1 MKLHKTF
8 KQDIHLTCMEEI
20 LKIDLQGF
28 KATYNAKWSEEEDV
42 CNLNNVKQVNGVLFN
57 GDGEI
62 LIVNVVGNWQLPGG
76 HLEVEESYEDG
87 LRRGIYEEADVEIEN
102 LTVIGNL
109 RVAEIKEGIVKPKIV
124 QVYYF
129 GKITKL
135 NPQTIDPAH
144 NKIAERKFIKPE
156 EFTNYVPWGNV
167 GREIIASARKV
178 FLKEKKRRSLSRQ

>member
-1 MKLHKTF
+1 
-8 KQDIHLTCMEEI
+8 MEEI

-87 LRRGIYEEADVEIEN
+87 LRREN
-102 LTVIGNL
+102 LFLSGCSVGFTGLAVLSDGTVLPCRRLPIPIGN
-109 RVAEIKEGIVKPKIV
+109 ISEGIVKLVTESPVMQELRDLTRIKQGGGCCNHANYCRGCRAV
-124 QVYYF
+124 AYAVTGDYMA
-129 GKITKL
+129 K
-135 NPQTIDPAH
+135 DPMCF
-144 NKIAERKFIKPE
+144 KELIRPE
-156 EFTNYVPWGNV
+156 DIRPRV
-167 GREIIASARKV
+167 I
-178 FLKEKKRRSLSRQ
+178 RR